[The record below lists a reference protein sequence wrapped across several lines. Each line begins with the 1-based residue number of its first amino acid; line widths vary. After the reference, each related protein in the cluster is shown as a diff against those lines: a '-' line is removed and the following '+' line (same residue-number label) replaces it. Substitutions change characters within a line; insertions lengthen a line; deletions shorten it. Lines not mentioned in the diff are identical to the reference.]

1 MPITSSIANGLRAP
15 GRRRP
20 ATARHARDAVRR
32 NRPEPP
38 LAQHR
43 ATRYPL
49 AAVRHRGGS
58 CSCCKRVSNVTA
70 VNHATESRLWWLG
83 DRMAVLVLGLIAGF
97 VVGLSF
103 AGDGRIASPDT
114 PVPTTSPTPP
124 IAPGASSTGS
134 DGTAATRPGTP
145 VAAAATA
152 RSVDGPLDP
161 RVIDRM
167 RRDGVLRVGVFGD
180 SFGNGIWDALY
191 RQLPKGD
198 GFEVLKF
205 AKEATGFTRY
215 RTLDLEKRA
224 YEQLAVQPVDA
235 VVISFGANDAQAVFA
250 DGHLHPL
257 MSDGWKQVIGK
268 RIDDFVAAVRSTGA
282 VVYWVGLPVMRDPQ
296 LDADMQAMD
305 AFYAEHMRRLGV
317 PFVDSRP
324 LTLDADGRYNAYL
337 PDLKTG
343 KPLLM
348 RTGDGLHMI
357 GIGYQRLTNGVA
369 TDLRRYADRARQAA
383 GRPAPTATPT
393 GSAR

>member
-1 MPITSSIANGLRAP
+1 M
-15 GRRRP
+15 
-20 ATARHARDAVRR
+20 
-32 NRPEPP
+32 
-38 LAQHR
+38 
-43 ATRYPL
+43 
-49 AAVRHRGGS
+49 
-58 CSCCKRVSNVTA
+58 TA
-70 VNHATESRLWWLG
+70 VPRTTESRLWWLG

-103 AGDGRIASPDT
+103 AGGGRIALPDA
-114 PVPTTSPTPP
+114 PVATTSPVPP
-124 IAPGASSTGS
+124 VAPGASSTGS
-134 DGTAATRPGTP
+134 DTATAVTATTP
-145 VAAAATA
+145 PPATA
-152 RSVDGPLDP
+152 RTVDGPLDP

-191 RQLPKGD
+191 RQLPRSD

-224 YEQLAVQPVDA
+224 REQLRADPVDA
-235 VVISFGANDAQAVFA
+235 VVISFGANDNQAVFA

-257 MSDGWKQVIGK
+257 MSDGWKQVIGE
-268 RIDDFVAAVRSTGA
+268 RIDKFVEAARSSGA

-305 AFYAEHMRRLGV
+305 AFYEEHMRRLGV
-317 PFVDSRP
+317 PFIDSRP
-324 LTLDADGRYNAYL
+324 LTLDASGRYNAYL

-343 KPLLM
+343 KPALM

-357 GIGYQRLTNGVA
+357 GVGYQRLTNGVA
-369 TDLRRYADRARQAA
+369 ADLRRYADRARRAA
-383 GRPAPTATPT
+383 GRPAPTPGPT
-393 GSAR
+393 GGAR